1 MIFSPQCLPAACQVV
16 DAGLAFGHEF
26 VIGFTKKIDLKI
38 NPQSMKVSFLLLVML
53 LASGFVFGQSI
64 NLAPNP
70 GFEQGTRSWVN
81 RTATI
86 DKSVRHSGN
95 ASLKYVNND
104 PKNYRVIL
112 THINVKGGE
121 TLRFSTWVK
130 GQDIKPAAFGKKGA
144 GIYLHAYDENDKSLG
159 GSNPPTPSGT
169 FDWTQVEGLF
179 ELPADTRKIA
189 ISLYLVQGNT
199 GTAWFDDIVVE
210 NVSLDQIVEVRSSL
224 GTAADSTKPFTKDAP
239 AKAMSSNG
247 VFLDHEGFTVK
258 NGERIF
264 PFGIYIGKAE
274 RQGIW
279 KQEDLHL
286 NRIKDAGFNAVLSYI
301 HGDNKDASLYLDK
314 LDKLGLHSIF
324 SLSYLYDGHQFYSPI
339 NGQRASKRVAEI
351 VGNLKEKPALLS
363 WYTGDEI
370 ELSHLIASRENYD
383 VIKSIDNKH
392 PIFQVTN
399 RLDMVPKLM
408 WAADIVGT
416 DPYPIGKLLPPN
428 LKQVREWTSATVK
441 TTEQKKGVWQV
452 VQIFNKVAFQKELS
466 DDYLDPTAGQIQNM
480 LFQSVIQGAKG
491 ILFYAYHPLWYGI
504 NSEGKAD
511 FSEEIYNR
519 RWKEVAAV
527 SRRFSDI
534 IPVILANDVTT
545 VSNIVADEG
554 VIFKAWRYG
563 AETYLMV
570 ANTLDSVASVVVPGH
585 TIELE
590 AQGSRWVKL

>member
-1 MIFSPQCLPAACQVV
+1 
-16 DAGLAFGHEF
+16 
-26 VIGFTKKIDLKI
+26 
-38 NPQSMKVSFLLLVML
+38 MKVGVLLVVML
-53 LASGFVFGQSI
+53 LTSGFVFGQSI

-86 DKSVRHSGN
+86 DQSVSHSGKG
-95 ASLKYVNND
+95 SLKYVNND

-121 TLRFSTWVK
+121 SLRFSAWVK
-130 GQDIKPAAFGKKGA
+130 GHDIKPAAFGKKGA

-169 FDWTQVEGLF
+169 FDWTKVEGLF
-179 ELPADTRKIA
+179 ELPAETRRVA

-210 NVSLDQIVEVRSSL
+210 RVSLDQIVEIRSSL
-224 GTAADSTKPFTKDAP
+224 GTAADDQTKPFTKDAP
-239 AKAMSSNG
+239 VKTPLSDG
-247 VFLDHEGFTVK
+247 VVLDSDGFTVK

-286 NRIKDAGFNAVLSYI
+286 NRIKDAGFNTVLSYI
-301 HGDNKDASLYLDK
+301 HGDNKNAGLYLDK
-314 LDKLGLHSIF
+314 LEKLGLHSIF

-339 NGQRASKRVAEI
+339 KGQKASKRVAEI
-351 VGNLKEKPALLS
+351 VGKLKEKPALLS

-370 ELSHLIASRENYD
+370 ELSHLIASKENYD
-383 VIKSIDNKH
+383 VIKSIDTKH

-399 RLDMVPKLM
+399 RLDMISKLM
-408 WAADIVGT
+408 WVADIVGT
-416 DPYPIGKLLPPN
+416 DPYPIGKSSSPN
-428 LKQVREWTSATVK
+428 LQQVRNWTSASVK
-441 TTEQKKGVWQV
+441 ATEQKKGVWQV

-466 DDYLDPTAGQIQNM
+466 DDYLDPTGGQIQNM

-504 NSEGKAD
+504 NSEGKGD

-519 RWKEVAAV
+519 RWKEVAVV
-527 SRRFSDI
+527 SRRFSEI
-534 IPVILANDVTT
+534 IPIILANDVTT
-545 VSNIVADEG
+545 VANIVADEG
-554 VIFKAWRYG
+554 VIFKAWKYG
-563 AETYLMV
+563 GETYLMV
-570 ANTLDSVASVVVPGH
+570 ANTLDSVASVVMPGQ

-590 AQGSRWVKL
+590 AQESQWVKL